1 MGGFA
6 FFCRYDV
13 LSRLR
18 VNIFF
23 SLSLSL
29 SLSLPLSALNLTLQK
44 VIQREAW
51 HIFTEV
57 SYLVINGFQGN
68 EHQIHDS

>member
-29 SLSLPLSALNLTLQK
+29 SLSALNLTLQK

-51 HIFTEV
+51 HIFTAV
-57 SYLVINGFQGN
+57 SYLVINGFQAN